1 MGANASRAVSSCHCH
16 REEEHLL
23 KETAGDASVS
33 SDVEQPH
40 PSSSVI
46 RVMGCQLLPK
56 FGRAQYV
63 MVFPNRRPDL
73 DENSAE
79 QFRKPV
85 KSAVAMW
92 KDIFQQSEPPG
103 TIKDGMAFEDFVREV
118 VEKVELVLTSIGC
131 DVEQD
136 CSVDNDEV
144 FLAIQV
150 TNHETLDSMAERMEA
165 RAQVKAKA
173 YEQKTFKCPTDV
185 KLRERDG
192 NQATFKRTD
201 TGDRYLNGAVIDN
214 SCPAYVRFSK
224 DIKDKLEDFNE
235 PEQLRIVRRTILRK
249 IDLAALEETKVLTQF
264 FAAHDW
270 DSLQELYNRGW
281 SDPTRLFIWPSHTV
295 PDYLA
300 NYFGV
305 QVAYYYHF
313 CNMYTR
319 FLLVPA
325 ICSILVLS
333 LRFSG
338 WLGHHQ
344 RQLVNMI
351 YGIGLCVW
359 TTYFLAS
366 YNQSLHLKSLRW
378 GMDGTNSASA
388 AVRRQFRDEDRD
400 TVWERLR
407 NMFHWMLCFL
417 FVCET
422 VGVIAFVSSRRLAAF
437 NNPDGVTFGLPNNVA
452 VHAVK
457 YIIIANIKAVNALW
471 TRLSPYLSNHENWRT
486 DVELKS
492 NMVLK
497 LFAVKF
503 VVFYYP
509 FFYTVFL
516 QPYIEGCEGDVMEG
530 CLAQLRSDLAS
541 FFVFQLVLEAGEVIF
556 MLAMVYWR
564 ISTELS
570 NKKKI
575 AGEEYHEDRPYLTF
589 LEYQALCKPYTM
601 TDEVADYMNG
611 VLNFGFVA
619 LFGVTT
625 PSICILCFLGAFPAK
640 RLTAYKLCFAKQRVI
655 PRVQHGVGSWS
666 SILHF
671 LAYVGATS
679 TCYIVMFLFD
689 SWDLSPCQ
697 SVLAFV
703 FAERV
708 VWALQFVVH
717 SFLGAKSVAQKR
729 IEEHNDNVLEAVLER
744 HTHETIAQGSTRQ
757 SARSSRFFQQI
768 KEEKKSA

>member
-1 MGANASRAVSSCHCH
+1 
-16 REEEHLL
+16 
-23 KETAGDASVS
+23 
-33 SDVEQPH
+33 
-40 PSSSVI
+40 
-46 RVMGCQLLPK
+46 MGCQLLPK

-63 MVFPNRRPDL
+63 MVFPNRRPGL
-73 DENSAE
+73 DESSADAE

-85 KSAVAMW
+85 PSAVSDW
-92 KDIFQQSEPPG
+92 KDIFQQSEPPS
-103 TIKDGMAFEDFVREV
+103 TIKNGMAFQDFVCEV
-118 VEKVELVLTSIGC
+118 VKNVELVLERIGC
-131 DVEQD
+131 NIEQD
-136 CSVDNDEV
+136 CSVDYDEV
-144 FLAIQV
+144 FLVIQV

-165 RAQVKAKA
+165 RAQVKPKA
-173 YEQKTFKCPTDV
+173 YERKTFKCPTDV
-185 KLRERDG
+185 KLREGDG
-192 NQATFKRTD
+192 SEATFKRTD
-201 TGDRYLNGAVIDN
+201 TGDRYLNGTVIDN
-214 SCPAYVRFSK
+214 SCPAFVRFSK
-224 DIKDKLEDFNE
+224 DIKDKVEDFTE
-235 PEQLRIVRRTILRK
+235 PEQLRIVRRTILPK

-281 SDPTRLFIWPSHTV
+281 SDPTRLFVWPSHTI

-300 NYFGV
+300 SYFGV

-319 FLLVPA
+319 SLLGPA

-333 LRFSG
+333 MRFSG
-338 WLGHHQ
+338 WLSHHQ

-366 YNQSLHLKSLRW
+366 YNQSLHFKSLRW

-388 AVRRQFRDEDRD
+388 AVRRQFRDEYRD
-400 TVWERLR
+400 TVRERLD
-407 NMFHWMLCFL
+407 NIFHWMLCAL
-417 FVCET
+417 FICET
-422 VGVIAFVSSRRLAAF
+422 VGVIAFISSRRLAAF
-437 NNPDGVTFGLPNNVA
+437 NNPDGATFGLPNNVA
-452 VHAVK
+452 VHAFK
-457 YIIIANIKAVNALW
+457 YIIIANIKTVNALW
-471 TRLSPYLSNHENWRT
+471 TRLSPYLSNRQNWRT

-541 FFVFQLVLEAGEVIF
+541 FFVFQLILEAGEVLF
-556 MLAMVYWR
+556 MLAMVKWR
-564 ISTELS
+564 ISTELA
-570 NKKKI
+570 NKKKV
-575 AGEEYHEDRPYLTF
+575 AGEEYHEDRPYLTY
-589 LEYQALCKPYTM
+589 LEYQALCKPYTV

-655 PRVQHGVGSWS
+655 PRVQHGIGSWS
-666 SILHF
+666 YILYF

-697 SVLAFV
+697 CVLAFV

-717 SFLGAKSVAQKR
+717 SLLGAKSVAQKR
-729 IEEHNDNVLEAVLER
+729 IEEYNDNVLEAVLER
-744 HTHETIAQGSTRQ
+744 HGPETIAQGSTRK
-757 SARSSRFFQQI
+757 SARSSRFSQQI